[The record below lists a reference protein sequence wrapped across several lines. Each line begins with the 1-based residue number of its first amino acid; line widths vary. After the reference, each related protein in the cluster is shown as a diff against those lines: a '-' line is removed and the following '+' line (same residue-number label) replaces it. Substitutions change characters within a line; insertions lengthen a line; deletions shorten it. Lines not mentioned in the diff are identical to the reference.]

1 MLISVEYEGIK
12 KTRHKT
18 DPAGRTTI
26 ALNLEK

>member
-12 KTRHKT
+12 IRHKT